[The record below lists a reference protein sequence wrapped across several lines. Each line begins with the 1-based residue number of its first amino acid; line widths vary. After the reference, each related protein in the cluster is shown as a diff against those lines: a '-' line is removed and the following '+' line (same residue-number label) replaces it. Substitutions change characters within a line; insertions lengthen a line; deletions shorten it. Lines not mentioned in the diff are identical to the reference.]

1 MKYNERF
8 KFTFNNRKIRFDP
21 TLIQVPPLIDKDLLY
36 INALALDVSGSC
48 NMNCIYC
55 AEKFT
60 MPQRSPMSMDILHM
74 AVDQIFDWSPKNNDI
89 SIHLGSGEPLLN
101 PNAVHEISSRALKK
115 AKIYGRQINLHIT
128 TNGTL
133 INRKICYWLIRDGWR
148 VKISIDGNLQTHDK
162 NRRDKMGNS
171 TFKKVEQIIRLLV
184 KHIPDRLST
193 TSVLCHGADPGKI
206 FSDIATLGVNKIEMV
221 PVAMLYPSK
230 LLLKK
235 KDLVIY
241 REFLFK
247 YLQQIVKGIPVPLLT
262 QFIKRLQR
270 ALGFGISKIKCGA
283 GRNFLAIGSDGLIY
297 PCFRFIGNKK
307 FCLGSI
313 DKGINFELTYKFQS
327 GTGRPFD
334 QRKKCKDCWAALLCG
349 GPCFA
354 CVELLYKK
362 NGEPSQDFCGMV
374 IEESKAVIWL
384 TQYLRKRNP
393 KRLID
398 LLGVSLEDI

>member
-8 KFTFNNRKIRFDP
+8 KFTFNNRKITFDP
-21 TLIQVPPLIDKDLLY
+21 TLIQVPPLIDKGLLY
-36 INALALDVSGSC
+36 VNALALDVSGSC

-74 AVDQIFDWSPKNNDI
+74 AVDKIFDWSPKNNDV

-115 AKIYGRQINLHIT
+115 ASIYRRQINLHIT

-133 INRKICYWLIRDGWR
+133 INRKICDWLIRDGWR
-148 VKISIDGNLQTHDK
+148 VKISIDGDLQTHDK

-171 TFKKVEQIIRLLV
+171 TFKKIERIIRLLV
-184 KHIPDRLST
+184 KKIPDRLST
-193 TSVLCHGADPGKI
+193 TSVLCHGTDPGQV
-206 FSDIATLGVNKIEMV
+206 FSAIATLGVNKIEMV
-221 PVAMLYPSK
+221 PTAMLYPSK

-235 KDLVIY
+235 KDLAIY
-241 REFLFK
+241 RQFLFK
-247 YLQQIVKGIPVPLLT
+247 YLQQIVKGIPLPLLT

-270 ALGFGISKIKCGA
+270 VLGFGNSRIKCGA
-283 GRNFLAIGSDGLIY
+283 GRSFFAIGSDGMIY
-297 PCFRFIGNKK
+297 PCFRFIGIKK
-307 FCLGSI
+307 FSLGSLDNDI
-313 DKGINFELTYKFQS
+313 DLELAYKFQS
-327 GTGRPFD
+327 GAGRPFD
-334 QRKKCKDCWAALLCG
+334 QRKKCKECWAALLCG

-362 NGEPSQDFCGMV
+362 NGEPSQDFCSMA
-374 IEESKAVIWL
+374 IEESKAAIWL
-384 TQYLRKRNP
+384 AQYLRKRNP